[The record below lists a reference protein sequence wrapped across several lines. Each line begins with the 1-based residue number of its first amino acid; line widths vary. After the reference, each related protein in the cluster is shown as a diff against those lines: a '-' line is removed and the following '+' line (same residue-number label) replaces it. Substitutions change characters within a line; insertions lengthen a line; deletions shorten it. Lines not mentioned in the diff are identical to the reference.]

1 MIIQWQIQITTGH
14 QLIKTLSS
22 TTPRLQSIPREK
34 KVFGDGGLPGGSDG
48 KESDC
53 NAESLSLIPGL
64 GRSPGEG
71 NGYPTPVFLLG
82 KAHGQKILMRY
93 SPQGRKEPNMTEATE
108 HACTMV
114 VLTVRCSLFHLLV
127 RNSPRFPS

>member
-1 MIIQWQIQITTGH
+1 M
-14 QLIKTLSS
+14 
-22 TTPRLQSIPREK
+22 
-34 KVFGDGGLPGGSDG
+34 FGDVGLPGGSDG

-53 NAESLSLIPGL
+53 NAESLSSIPGL
-64 GRSPGEG
+64 GGSPGEG

-93 SPQGRKEPNMTEATE
+93 SPRGHKEPNMTEATE